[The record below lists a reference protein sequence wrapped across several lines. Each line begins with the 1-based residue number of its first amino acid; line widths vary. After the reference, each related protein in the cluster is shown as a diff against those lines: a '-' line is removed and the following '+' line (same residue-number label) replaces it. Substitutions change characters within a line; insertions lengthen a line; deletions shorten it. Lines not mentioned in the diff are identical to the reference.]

1 MIFKTFDS
9 DIDKWTT
16 KIGIFGKSFNELGTA
31 VKDAFKTTI
40 DNIDNFDED
49 ISFWDALKNNLIPKN
64 ENGESWLKNSLG
76 EIISKE
82 NIDSYIAEL
91 DLDSAKDKLSEIF
104 DFNTDVKNGNKTW
117 QDYFDTLQDGSEHYI
132 PDVIKNTDDLSKLTG
147 EDLVNANQAARD
159 AAIAHNAALK
169 QQTLSAKAGQVAL
182 KGLATVGN
190 MIAFMAIVKGI
201 ELIGKAIDEAITTTE
216 EYREQLSNLKS
227 EVSDI
232 ESKLSSADSEFKTI
246 SQRIKELESKGALTF
261 TEKEE
266 YDNLVK
272 QNNELKRS
280 IDLLKLE
287 QQTKNKE
294 KNKTF
299 VDTMKSDVRSNN
311 EYTSSGDGEI
321 FKGNNVLYS
330 LSGTV
335 YSLETE
341 EAYINQQFDKRRKL
355 LDDKAKAETKEQ
367 EDRIQSQIDEI
378 DKYLQSKSEEWRIDS
393 EGIDYIQNPTTEDD
407 KAVNEWLD
415 YIADFQDKMAIELGD
430 DSAKI
435 NAFNRIVDS
444 TQFDDTVQG
453 LQDLGEQGK
462 VTADMLDDSKY
473 DDFINKLVEIGVIDS
488 KDNLQG
494 IADAFNDVANSA
506 EEAKGEI
513 EKTTNEIGGKTRRK
527 MISTINEM
535 SDGFDVLDEIYAD
548 IKDGGTFDFTKLDT
562 KKFEEAFKGLETEYE
577 DFIETVSKSPSDIN
591 ACQDAFDNLVT
602 AFINNKIAIGDLTE
616 ENREVTEAML
626 TNMGVQNAKAVVTDM
641 LTAKTQSATLELE
654 KYKNAEL
661 DQILATDSAG
671 NSLYSKVSALL
682 DDANMTDTARGAL
695 VELVAET
702 TIFNNKSLSVGQ
714 KIQALGE
721 LAIAAGIAADSID
734 FVNKIGIGTPA
745 GMGYDPRFFRK
756 DYVETTVKSN
766 YQNLIKAK
774 FGNYSYT
781 PTASYGGADK
791 SNKTDSSSGGSDNNS
806 PEQFDWVEKV
816 IKVIQQ
822 RIESLGKVV
831 SSTYKIWSKR
841 NNALVEEIGAV
852 SQEISV
858 QQRAYDTYM
867 SKANSVGLS
876 GYYRN
881 LVQSGDYS
889 IEEISDDTLKEQ
901 IKTYEEWY
909 DKAIEC
915 KKAAEDL
922 YGTLAELAKTKF
934 DNVSKEFEERINL
947 IKSQADLINT
957 AMDINEAKGYVSSAK
972 YYEKLTNIEQDN
984 ISQLVA
990 ERNALTN
997 ALQEAINSGNIEVY
1011 SSDWYEMTNSILE
1024 VDKAIQDANKSIV
1037 EFQDS
1042 IRQLKWEM
1050 FDKNQEFIGEIQKES
1065 DFIIELMSNG
1075 KLFDDNGNWTN
1086 LADATGGLYAVNYNA
1101 YMAQADQYAKEIQS
1115 INKDLANDP
1124 YNTKLLERRQE
1135 LIDLQRESIQ
1145 SAESEKQKIKSLI
1158 SDGYDKMLS
1167 YLQEII
1173 NKRKELLQSTKSLYD
1188 YEKNISEQTKNISSL
1203 EKQLGAYSGDNSEE
1217 TQSKIQQIKVQ
1228 LEEARQNLQDTE
1240 YDKWLQDQEQ
1250 MLDTIVSETEEWIN
1264 ERLDNLDLLIREMV
1278 GSTNEKSDEIKKT
1291 IIDETAKVGYTLSD
1305 NIRNIFT
1312 TSEGNI
1318 TNIVKEYG
1326 NNFSSALSTV
1336 NSTLSSIRLFVE
1348 KMYNAS
1354 DAKANA
1360 DIAKT
1365 NSSVTQIPS
1374 VSTAPPTPAPA
1385 PAPQPESSNNSAW
1398 GSWFIGKK
1406 FTGNKSIFNR
1416 TKEISIVDRLIVH
1429 VKHPKLRE
1437 TPESLYNQ
1445 TYEEMIM
1452 WRLVTESVR

>member
-1 MIFKTFDS
+1 MIS
-9 DIDKWTT
+9 RN
-16 KIGIFGKSFNELGTA
+16 IFGGKDVESMSNKELEKEVLINQVREQRIVTNYGLTKSEMDLTRAQMLNQTANIEEAGSVELLSAAQLKSTG
-31 VKDAFKTTI
+31 VDLSKIKSIEGVTI
-40 DNIDNFDED
+40 STESGVIATKQLTEAELEEVAASLLAAGADEKQ
-49 ISFWDALKNNLIPKN
+49 IASMMGYIAT
-64 ENGESWLKNSLG
+64 
-76 EIISKE
+76 SKE
-82 NIDSYIAEL
+82 ATSITGVLSNKWATLAKTLGLTTNQLGFVVAGIAAIAMVSKLIYDIGYDNTVDGMIAKNKELIESNKKAYDEIKQAQEEFSKKQTDLLNLYSSYSKASEGTDEYYEAVNKIAEL
-91 DLDSAKDKLSEIF
+91 FPELVVGYDKQGNAILANNEKIQEQINLYNELAEKKAEDAKIRAKENVDSEIN
-104 DFNTDVKNGNKTW
+104 DHTKISNK
-117 QDYFDTLQDGSEHYI
+117 
-132 PDVIKNTDDLSKLTG
+132 
-147 EDLVNANQAARD
+147 
-159 AAIAHNAALK
+159 
-169 QQTLSAKAGQVAL
+169 
-182 KGLATVGN
+182 
-190 MIAFMAIVKGI
+190 
-201 ELIGKAIDEAITTTE
+201 
-216 EYREQLSNLKS
+216 RE
-227 EVSDI
+227 
-232 ESKLSSADSEFKTI
+232 
-246 SQRIKELESKGALTF
+246 
-261 TEKEE
+261 EKESELKRAQDVLNE
-266 YDNLVK
+266 YDNLKKNGKFSSDMQSDYNTQLEYIKRLQSEIKSLSEEEQASAKNLREYYTNMMPSTTELTEVEK
-272 QNNELKRS
+272 IMRASLLDTAVEEDFGTKFEDVFESLNTPEAKEKMQEIIDMDKNISDEEYKEQANNILDGIVSNLELTEDQKRS
-280 IDLLKLE
+280 LIDSL
-287 QQTKNKE
+287 
-294 KNKTF
+294 
-299 VDTMKSDVRSNN
+299 
-311 EYTSSGDGEI
+311 TSGFKDAFDEIGETIGEI
-321 FKGNNVLYS
+321 S
-330 LSGTV
+330 
-335 YSLETE
+335 
-341 EAYINQQFDKRRKL
+341 
-355 LDDKAKAETKEQ
+355 
-367 EDRIQSQIDEI
+367 
-378 DKYLQSKSEEWRIDS
+378 
-393 EGIDYIQNPTTEDD
+393 
-407 KAVNEWLD
+407 
-415 YIADFQDKMAIELGD
+415 
-430 DSAKI
+430 
-435 NAFNRIVDS
+435 
-444 TQFDDTVQG
+444 
-453 LQDLGEQGK
+453 
-462 VTADMLDDSKY
+462 
-473 DDFINKLVEIGVIDS
+473 
-488 KDNLQG
+488 
-494 IADAFNDVANSA
+494 
-506 EEAKGEI
+506 
-513 EKTTNEIGGKTRRK
+513 GKTRRE

-562 KKFEEAFKGLETEYE
+562 KKFEEAFKGLKTEYE

-626 TNMGVQNAKAVVTDM
+626 TNMGVQNAKAVVTGM
-641 LTAKTQSATLELE
+641 LTTKTQSATLELE

-671 NSLYSKVSALL
+671 NSLYSKVTALL

-695 VELVAET
+695 VNLVAEMT
-702 TIFNNKSLSVGQ
+702 VFNNTSLSVVD
-714 KIQALGE
+714 KIEALKQ
-721 LAIAAGIAADSID
+721 LAISAGIAADSINTASLGAGAMGFD
-734 FVNKIGIGTPA
+734 SRYYSKESVNA
-745 GMGYDPRFFRK
+745 
-756 DYVETTVKSN
+756 VLKSKFTDT
-766 YQNLIKAK
+766 IKAK
-774 FGNYSYT
+774 FGNYSYI

-816 IKVIQQ
+816 IKAIQQ

-889 IEEISDDTLKEQ
+889 IEEVSDDTLKEQ

-915 KKAAEDL
+915 KKAVEDL

-1291 IIDETAKVGYTLSD
+1291 IVDETAKVGYTLSD

-1360 DIAKT
+1360 EIAKT

-1416 TKEISIVDRLIVH
+1416 TKEISIVDKMIVH

-1445 TYEEMIM
+1445 AYEEMIM